1 MDGYCRRGGS
11 GARAEFKF
19 RDGWRM
25 EKTKER
31 RHWSF
36 GFWSLYDSSDDVMMM
51 MWWEV
56 GEYFFCRSNFL
67 MVELM
72 AELDCTQVLNVEKN
86 INRRRVC
93 CLTV

>member
-1 MDGYCRRGGS
+1 
-11 GARAEFKF
+11 
-19 RDGWRM
+19 M

-86 INRRRVC
+86 INRRRVVC